1 MSKNRRSSVK
11 KTKKQLRA
19 MVQNMPTLEKMVI
32 RQIVRELL
40 EAVESGLIPIS
51 DLAEKPAS
59 YRPKPKGFAPK

>member
-1 MSKNRRSSVK
+1 
-11 KTKKQLRA
+11 